1 MTWGKYRIAS
11 RTVWG
16 GKGQTSKVQGEKA
29 EKSIHDSTWSEV
41 KDSNLTFPLLLANTC
56 ETFWQKP
63 HFFFVLVQIKDA
75 SLPMFTDTPFTN
87 VQKSQ
92 CGRFKSF

>member
-16 GKGQTSKVQGEKA
+16 GKGRTSEVRRGGEA
-29 EKSIHDSTWSEV
+29 EKSIHDSTWNEV
-41 KDSNLTFPLLLANTC
+41 KDSKLTFSLLLANTC
-56 ETFWQKP
+56 EMFWQKP
-63 HFFFVLVQIKDA
+63 HFFFVLVDA
-75 SLPMFTDTPFTN
+75 SLSMFTDTPFTN